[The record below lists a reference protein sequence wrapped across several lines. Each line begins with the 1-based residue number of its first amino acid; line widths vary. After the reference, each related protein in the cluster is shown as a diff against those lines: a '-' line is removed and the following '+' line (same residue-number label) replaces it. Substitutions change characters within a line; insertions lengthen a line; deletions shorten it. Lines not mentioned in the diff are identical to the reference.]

1 MEGPRAEIFRCP
13 LVCTSSA
20 RSSWTNWAAETTAEK
35 IYFSLSLMVKL
46 HSSKMLTLVRIQKR
60 NFFFLALLCS
70 ALLCSALLCFALLCS
85 ALLCSALLNPKTAAP
100 GPGSPTSV
108 RTWTLLFRDLAPLGP
123 SPSKEGRAAP
133 GGWSQQ
139 RSWTARVLIDK

>member
-70 ALLCSALLCFALLCS
+70 ALLCSALLCSALLCS
-85 ALLCSALLNPKTAAP
+85 ALLCSTRKQQLRVLSPQLLLELGLFCLGTWHHWDLVQ
-100 GPGSPTSV
+100 V
-108 RTWTLLFRDLAPLGP
+108 RRAELHQEGGP
-123 SPSKEGRAAP
+123 SKDLG
-133 GGWSQQ
+133 QQ
-139 RSWTARVLIDK
+139 EF